1 MKYKTIVIDPPW
13 KLKIMGRHVRPNQK
27 KMPYKMMDLKEIKEF
42 PINDFAAD
50 NCSIYLWTTNKYLKD
65 TFDVLESWGF
75 KFHCVLVWKKST
87 GITPYS
93 FQFVNEYVLFGY
105 RGEFKIN
112 KKGIPTTFEENIKE
126 HSRKPEILYRI
137 AEQVSDEPRIDIFA
151 RQRREGWDAW
161 GDEVPNETQK
171 QISFTKQNQKNS
183 KETNE
188 KLTHN

>member
-1 MKYKTIVIDPPW
+1 
-13 KLKIMGRHVRPNQK
+13 
-27 KMPYKMMDLKEIKEF
+27 
-42 PINDFAAD
+42 
-50 NCSIYLWTTNKYLKD
+50 
-65 TFDVLESWGF
+65 
-75 KFHCVLVWKKST
+75 LVWKKST